1 MSATRRPPPV
11 FDISAERPFLDTL
24 AAGILAR
31 AADPEA
37 LSRTTILLPTRRSAR
52 ALREAFLRAGEG
64 RAMLLPRMR
73 ALAGLS
79 TEDADDLALPALLDL
94 PPAVEP
100 LVRQAVLT
108 GFVRQRPPRHGG
120 PAVAEQAWALAGEL
134 ARLFD
139 EIALEE
145 RDMALLTRPGDAF
158 ALAPQ
163 GAAFAA
169 LAPQGAAFA
178 EEWLARLKALV
189 PETHARHWEITLI
202 FLRGI
207 VADWHGWLLEVG
219 LIDIG
224 VRRVR
229 ALLAQAEAWR
239 ADPPADPIIAAGI
252 GIGGTVPAAVA
263 LLGAILKLP
272 QGAVVLHGIDQATAG
287 TLWDRIAA
295 APTHPFASQA
305 RLLDALGVARAD
317 VLPWPAP
324 AGPAQAPVRRA
335 ELIGMA
341 LRPPEGIADWTRH
354 DPAHWRDG
362 LAGLSLLAAPEP
374 GAEAAAIALLLRETL
389 ETPGARAA
397 LVTPDR
403 ELARRVSAAL
413 VRHGVTADD
422 SAGEPFGETPAGGF
436 LRLLLRCVADGFAP
450 VPLLALV
457 KHPLAAAGMD
467 RFAWIS
473 AWRALERAALRG
485 PRPAAGMEAL
495 CDAARAGMRRE
506 AQAEVLARVLGAVD
520 ALAAALGPLPALM
533 RDEAAPAV
541 LLDALMA
548 AAEALASTA
557 DQQGGLRLYA
567 GAEGEPLA
575 LHIAAMAESFAHLPA
590 LPPAQFPGLF
600 EAALAEG
607 VARSGRAARGRA
619 GAPHPRVEILGLLE
633 ARLLSFDRVVLGALD
648 ESIWPLATDPGPWMS
663 RPMRKEFGLPEP
675 EARIGRVAA
684 DFLLTACAAPEAVL
698 TRSVKR
704 GGAPTVPARW
714 LVRLETF
721 LRGQGLRLPASEATG
736 WAQALDAANE
746 VVPCARPAPSPPLDA
761 RPLRLSLSDVATLLA
776 DPYALYAKRVLGLQR
791 LDALDADIGGPEYG
805 ELVHAAMARF
815 IRALDAEGWTGAVRA
830 KALFTQA
837 MEDAL
842 AEHGP
847 RPAYAAFWR
856 PRLRRIGAFAIGEEA
871 RTRDGIL
878 RSHVEID
885 GRIIIAESGDRAI
898 TLTARADRI
907 DVLRDG
913 TLAIL
918 DYKTGQLPKK
928 IEPENGGAPQL
939 PLEAWMAL
947 DGAFRDLPAGE
958 VSRLAYWRLSGGD
971 PPGGSETVREGIDAV
986 SALASLNFDAAAA
999 LVGRYL
1005 LERRPFTAR
1014 PHPLRAA
1021 RGGDYDHLARV
1032 AEWAGAE
1039 ESE

>member
-1 MSATRRPPPV
+1 MRPPPV
-11 FDISAERPFLDTL
+11 FDIPAERPFLDTL
-24 AAGILAR
+24 AAGILTR
-31 AADPEA
+31 ATDPETLA
-37 LSRTTILLPTRRSAR
+37 RTTILLPTRRSAR

-94 PPAVEP
+94 PAAVEP

-145 RDMALLTRPGDAF
+145 RDMALLARPGE
-158 ALAPQ
+158 
-163 GAAFAA
+163 
-169 LAPQGAAFA
+169 AFA

-207 VADWHGWLLEVG
+207 VADWNAWLQENG

-239 ADPPADPIIAAGI
+239 ADPPTHPIIAAGI

-263 LLGAILKLP
+263 LLGAILTLP
-272 QGAVVLHGIDQATAG
+272 HGAVVLHGIDQASAG
-287 TLWDRIAA
+287 AVWGEIAK
-295 APTHPFASQA
+295 APTHPFSSQVL
-305 RLLDALGVARAD
+305 LLDALGIARAD
-317 VLPWPAP
+317 VAPWPAP
-324 AGPAQAPVRRA
+324 DGARKVPARRA

-341 LRPPEGIADWTRH
+341 LRPPAGTAAWTRP
-354 DPAHWRDG
+354 DPIHWRDG
-362 LAGLSLLAAPEP
+362 LGGLSLLAAPEP
-374 GAEAAAIALLLRETL
+374 GAEADAIALLLRETL
-389 ETPGARAA
+389 EVKGARAA

-403 ELARRVSAAL
+403 DLARRVSAAL
-413 VRHGVTADD
+413 VRHGITADD

-436 LRLLLRCVADGFAP
+436 LRLLVRAVAEGFAP
-450 VPLLALV
+450 VPLLALA

-467 RFAWIS
+467 RFAWLS

-485 PRPAAGMEAL
+485 PRPAAGLDAL
-495 CDAARAGMRRE
+495 REAARAGMRRE
-506 AQAEVLARVLGAVD
+506 SQVEVLARVLGAVD
-520 ALAAALGPLPALM
+520 ALATALGPLPALM
-533 RDEAAPAV
+533 AGEADPAA
-541 LLDALMA
+541 LLDAVMA
-548 AAEALASTA
+548 AAEALAATDA
-557 DQQGGLRLYA
+557 QEGGLRLYA

-575 LHIAAMAESFAHLPA
+575 LHVAAMAEGFAHLPS

-600 EAALAEG
+600 EAALAQG
-607 VARSGRAARGRA
+607 VARSGRASRGRT

-663 RPMRKEFGLPEP
+663 RPMRREFGLPEP

-698 TRSVKR
+698 TRSIKR

-721 LRGQGLRLPASEATG
+721 LRGQGLRLEPSEAAG
-736 WAQALDAANE
+736 WAQALDAAPI
-746 VVPCARPAPSPPLDA
+746 VTPCARPAPNPPLDA
-761 RPLRLSLSDVATLLA
+761 RPLVISLSDVATLLA
-776 DPYALYAKRVLGLQR
+776 DPYALYAKRVLKLQR
-791 LDALDADIGGPEYG
+791 LDALDADIGGPDYG

-815 IRALDAEGWTGAVRA
+815 IRALDAEGWTHVARA
-830 KALFTQA
+830 RALFDTA

-856 PRLRRIGAFAIGEEA
+856 PRLRRIGDFAIAEEA
-871 RTRDGIL
+871 RARADIL

-885 GRIIIAESGDRAI
+885 GRMVLAESADRAI
-898 TLTARADRI
+898 ELTARADRI

-913 TLAIL
+913 TLSVL

-928 IEPENGGAPQL
+928 TEPENGAAPQL
-939 PLEAWMAL
+939 PLEAFMAI
-947 DGAFRDLPAGE
+947 DGAFRGLAAGA
-958 VSRLAYWRLSGGD
+958 VSLLAYWRLSGGE
-971 PPGGSETVREGIDAV
+971 PPGEAGTVRQGAEAV
-986 SALASLNFDAAAA
+986 QTLAFANADAAAA

-1021 RGGDYDHLARV
+1021 RGGEYDHLSRI

-1039 ESE
+1039 DGE